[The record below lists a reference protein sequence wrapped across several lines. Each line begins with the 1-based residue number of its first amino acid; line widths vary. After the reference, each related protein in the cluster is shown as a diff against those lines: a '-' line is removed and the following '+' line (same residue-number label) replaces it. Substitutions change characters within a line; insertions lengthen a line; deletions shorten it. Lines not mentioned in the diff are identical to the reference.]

1 MRQPTQQELL
11 ATPPPDLRQGS
22 KTTQAYLAVRRQI
35 LTGELA
41 PGETLSPRQIEDA
54 YQLNN
59 TTTQMLLLRL
69 AAEGLVEVLPVREH
83 TWPRNASFNSY
94 RVADFSGAHKHLIQ
108 APSIP
113 EATSAPADSREILSS
128 KIQYADSD
136 IAALLALSEGDKV
149 VWYREREGQAPDAIV
164 TITDTYTP
172 FWFAEMLPEL
182 ERPEQDLLSLLR
194 QAGREPAQ
202 CQETVEVGQAG
213 SVERVLFA
221 LSADDPAPLLKVQR
235 QIFDAGKQPLAVQFV
250 TLRGERYRLQY
261 TFSLASHR

>member
-1 MRQPTQQELL
+1 MRHPTRQDLL
-11 ATPPPDLRQGS
+11 ATPPPELRQGS

-41 PGETLSPRQIEDA
+41 PGELLSPRQIEDT

-69 AAEGLVEVLPVREH
+69 AAEGLVEVLPVHEH

-108 APSIP
+108 ASSMP
-113 EATSAPADSREILSS
+113 EAIAAPTGSRELLSS
-128 KIQYADSD
+128 KIQYADAD
-136 IAALLALSEGDKV
+136 IAVLLALAEGDKV

-164 TITDTYTP
+164 AITDTYTP

-182 ERPEQDLLSLLR
+182 ERPEQDLLSLLG
-194 QAGREPAQ
+194 QAGKEPAH
-202 CQETVEVGQAG
+202 CQEMVEVGQAR

-221 LSADDPAPLLKVQR
+221 LSVDDPAPLLKVQR
-235 QIFDAGKQPLAVQFV
+235 QIFDAQRQPLAVQFV

-261 TFSLASHR
+261 TFPIAAHR